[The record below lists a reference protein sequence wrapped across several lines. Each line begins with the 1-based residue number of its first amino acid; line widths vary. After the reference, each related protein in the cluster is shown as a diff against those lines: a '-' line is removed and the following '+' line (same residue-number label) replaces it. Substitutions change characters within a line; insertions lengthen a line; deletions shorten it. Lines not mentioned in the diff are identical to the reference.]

1 MARLPLQADSTDV
14 ALLSQALHHAED
26 PSRVLAEAHRV
37 LRPGGRLLV
46 LDLRE
51 HTEGWVARKLGD
63 RWLGFSEKQLRNLI
77 AAAGFTDTLV
87 RVGSRAPDDPFV
99 VLLAAGSKPAAAGP
113 SARQEP
119 CTIPSTTS

>member
-1 MARLPLQADSTDV
+1 MEGLPLAADSADL
-14 ALLSQALHHAED
+14 ALLSQALHHAKE
-26 PSRVLAEAHRV
+26 PARVLAEAHRV

-51 HTEGWVARKLGD
+51 HQEAWVARKLGD
-63 RWLGFSEKQLRNLI
+63 RWLGFSEKQLRELI
-77 AAAGFTDTLV
+77 TAAGFSDTVV

-99 VLLAAGSKPAAAGP
+99 VLIAAGTRPGGAGP

-119 CTIPSTTS
+119 CTTPSTTS